1 MAGPMASPVYK
12 CSQNRYFCHIAR
24 AQRPSG
30 RFIFLINNDAMVV
43 RRMLAN
49 LKTSSP
55 CITGKYGD
63 VGCCFQQ
70 MFNDFASGGPTAGA
84 KTTVV

>member
-1 MAGPMASPVYK
+1 MLNKPEDTLAVHY
-12 CSQNRYFCHIAR
+12 
-24 AQRPSG
+24 G
-30 RFIFLINNDAMVV
+30 RCL
-43 RRMLAN
+43 
-49 LKTSSP
+49 
-55 CITGKYGD
+55 GKYGD

>member
-1 MAGPMASPVYK
+1 M
-12 CSQNRYFCHIAR
+12 
-24 AQRPSG
+24 
-30 RFIFLINNDAMVV
+30 FLINDDCHGRPPHACKPGDI
-43 RRMLAN
+43 LAVHYGRC
-49 LKTSSP
+49 L
-55 CITGKYGD
+55 GKYGD